1 MSYHRARFWYQG
13 AENIHFGLY
22 DGFIVDFPTGV
33 GQLDASRST
42 LRNPDGIGVS
52 CQLETVPERNI
63 SINGYVMGSPCEA
76 YRRMLERVF
85 APLSTGKLWAET
97 EGGELFFLDCIS
109 TGSPVIEGVRNKPRF
124 QVALV
129 AEYPYWQRDTIQEL
143 SFAMEGAVR
152 EFQREI
158 ISDVPALFELEITA
172 SAGFQGAALVIGD
185 QDLRYNGA
193 ILAGQTLSVRVD
205 GYGLVSC
212 MLGGADVIGNLSGGL
227 KKLPAGMQT
236 IKLEAPGNSGTVTA
250 KIKYREARAGV

>member
-63 SINGYVMGSPCEA
+63 SINGYVMGSPCET
-76 YRRMLERVF
+76 YRRMLERAF
-85 APLSTGKLWAET
+85 APLSAGKLWAET
-97 EGGELFFLDCIS
+97 ESHELFFLDCIS
-109 TGSPVIEGVRNKPRF
+109 TGSPVTEGIRNKPRF

>member
-33 GQLDASRST
+33 GQLDISRST

-63 SINGYVMGSPCEA
+63 SINGYVMGFPCET
-76 YRRMLERVF
+76 YRRMLERAF

-97 EGGELFFLDCIS
+97 ESHELFFLDCIS

-143 SFAMEGAVR
+143 SFALTWTAE
-152 EFQREI
+152 EFRREI
-158 ISDVPALFELEITA
+158 NSDVPALFNLEITA
-172 SAGFQGAALVIGD
+172 SAGCQGAALVIGD
-185 QDLRYNGA
+185 QELRYNGA

-227 KKLPAGMQT
+227 KKLPPGMQT
-236 IKLEAPGNSGTVTA
+236 LKLEAPGNSGTVTA